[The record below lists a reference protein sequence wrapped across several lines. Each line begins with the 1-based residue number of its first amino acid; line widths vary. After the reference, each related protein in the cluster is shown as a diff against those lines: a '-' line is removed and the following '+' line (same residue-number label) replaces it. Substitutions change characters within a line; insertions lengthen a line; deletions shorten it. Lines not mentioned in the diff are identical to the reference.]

1 MNFCGLLFTDPKDL
15 WIMSGHGSHLSVADE
30 ESCTKVKLPLFG
42 TGKEFIGEL
51 VSYIIYWS

>member
-1 MNFCGLLFTDPKDL
+1 
-15 WIMSGHGSHLSVADE
+15 MSGHGSHLSVADE